1 LLEATAALEFHI
13 AFLPISPWLT
23 LFGLRFF
30 LLSCHHNIQ
39 LIQTIQVSWHFP
51 SAAASLAS
59 NSTFPQ
65 RTLSQNM
72 TVGMAQRISQSQEQ
86 EFVDIFPGTL
96 FVGESFGEVHKK
108 TQVAKRRNKKKHS
121 THCGECDKL

>member
-1 LLEATAALEFHI
+1 
-13 AFLPISPWLT
+13 
-23 LFGLRFF
+23 
-30 LLSCHHNIQ
+30 
-39 LIQTIQVSWHFP
+39 
-51 SAAASLAS
+51 
-59 NSTFPQ
+59 
-65 RTLSQNM
+65 M

-121 THCGECDKL
+121 THCRECDKLWQCSSRVHWITFGVGTTFSGAAQIAEIEDNCWEFVTFLFGLTLRLC